1 MNAMKHGL
9 TASLRPLPGLED
21 GKTWD
26 SHFEKTT
33 AAFDPK
39 GYLEEILV
47 SRIAIL
53 AWRLGRVVRLENEV
67 AIQRVLDTE
76 DDAIR
81 MCERNKR
88 YRNLLLDEQFPLDEG
103 ESLSDLGDRLHDLRM
118 GKTLLRTLRPPGGRK
133 KVETEAA
140 FVAIYSASDQV
151 DVDLEDDN
159 FLTIRGIKPTIEEC
173 TTWSTKKVC
182 MVLEEISK
190 SAQPSISLTD
200 LIVMA
205 IHDVQFEENNIEIK
219 LGELEKQMQRILSQ
233 RILPDWETV
242 TNISRYEAHLHRLF
256 IQTLRELNEIR
267 LSHIGND
274 ADTEIELKWDD

>member
-1 MNAMKHGL
+1 MNLNILPILPYFCIVLHQAQMRKPFQRDNLVGL
-9 TASLRPLPGLED
+9 LSLSLL
-21 GKTWD
+21 
-26 SHFEKTT
+26 
-33 AAFDPK
+33 
-39 GYLEEILV
+39 
-47 SRIAIL
+47 
-53 AWRLGRVVRLENEV
+53 
-67 AIQRVLDTE
+67 
-76 DDAIR
+76 DAIR
-81 MCERNKR
+81 ICDRNTR
-88 YRNLLLDEQFPLDEG
+88 YRNQLLGEQFHIDAS
-103 ESLSDLGDRLHDLRM
+103 ESLSDLRDRLHDFRM

-159 FLTIRGIKPTIEEC
+159 FLTIQGIKPTIEEC

-205 IHDVQFEENNIEIK
+205 IRDVQFEENNIEIK
-219 LGELEKQMQRILSQ
+219 LGELEKQMQRVRSR
-233 RILPDWETV
+233 RILPDWDTV

-256 IQTLRELNEIR
+256 IQTLRELNEIQ
-267 LSHIGND
+267 LSHMGND
-274 ADTEIELKWDD
+274 ADNVIELKWDD